1 MRGLPS
7 ILSLFRKL
15 NKFDNTGARML
26 DSIDHTT
33 LKLLSNHNFRHEKL
47 RFCYLLRN
55 HIMDVINYITLL
67 VMFTRLVHKLR
78 QVCVKFK
85 DLSRTSKSIFCC
97 FIGLKICEKYCL
109 TRKNYTLQLLKPRY
123 IRMRIW
129 ASKREN
135 LSSRFGDN
143 KGADQPVHLR
153 RLISTFVIIILE
165 RIVSKLSKF
174 EF

>member
-1 MRGLPS
+1 MS
-7 ILSLFRKL
+7 F
-15 NKFDNTGARML
+15 
-26 DSIDHTT
+26 
-33 LKLLSNHNFRHEKL
+33 
-47 RFCYLLRN
+47 
-55 HIMDVINYITLL
+55 
-67 VMFTRLVHKLR
+67 VMFTWLVHKLR

-85 DLSRTSKSIFCC
+85 DLSRTSKSIFGC

-129 ASKREN
+129 VWKREN

-165 RIVSKLSKF
+165 SIISKLSKF